1 MINFAR
7 LSLKLKASIFIAT
20 ILVLVIGLT
29 TMLFSAEVNKRL
41 EEALLASTALVG
53 ENLVREIKKTVDMG
67 VYLSELDGLST
78 QLTQVVQQDNSLG
91 YIYVADDEAAVLYFS
106 DGISEW
112 VRELARIPEAFLEE
126 TKTPLTDLI
135 GSGGEEY
142 YQLSIA
148 IDSMGDLQGYLA
160 IGLKERVIGEQLKQI
175 NRRMIFIGIFSF
187 LLATFL
193 IVIFVNKLISLPLAS
208 LAGTARQISDGNI
221 VEPDVARRHDEIG
234 ELSSA
239 FGVMAREL
247 TGMIRRF
254 SETSSSLQNSSVEL
268 STVAGNLTRSF
279 GQQMETV
286 DGVVAAIQEL
296 DELATDLSRQAVNLS
311 ETANESSASIT
322 ESTSAISE
330 INMNMA
336 EINEAIENITSSILQ
351 MSATFGELA
360 EGADET
366 ARLGEESMEAVSR
379 INEGVKNM
387 EKMVD
392 QSKTLADDLKVN
404 AQDIGSKAVSE
415 TLQGI
420 LSIKED
426 AQNSEQAMKLL
437 NEKVDSI
444 GEIVTVIEG
453 IADQTNLLALNAAII
468 SAQAGDEGRSFA
480 VIASEIRELSAS
492 TTESTKKISSVIQ
505 SVQQEA
511 KSYTNYVKRVSLS
524 VEEGHNR
531 GLQAT
536 EALEKIVESANDSAR
551 MSGEISQ
558 VTREQASASE
568 LVASSIEHFTRRAD
582 MIRRATSEEAQ
593 TAKFI
598 RESIE
603 KAKGMVE
610 KVYRSTEEQ
619 NKTSQMINEM
629 VIKAEEIAGRLQQA
643 TEREKDLATSI
654 SGSVE
659 SMRDMSQENFEM
671 VKSIDSS
678 SEMLTNLSSSLGKEL
693 GRFKISDNAEKGH
706 FGEKG

>member
-112 VRELARIPEAFLEE
+112 VPKLARIPEAFLEE

-193 IVIFVNKLISLPLAS
+193 IVIF
-208 LAGTARQISDGNI
+208 GTARQISDGNI

-279 GQQMETV
+279 GKQMETV

-311 ETANESSASIT
+311 DTANESSASIT
-322 ESTSAISE
+322 ESTSAIGE

-568 LVASSIEHFTRRAD
+568 MVASSIEHFTRRAD

-619 NKTSQMINEM
+619 NKTSQMINDM

-693 GRFKISDNAEKGH
+693 GRFRISDNAEKGH
-706 FGEKG
+706 SGEEG

>member
-1 MINFAR
+1 MINFTR
-7 LSLKLKASIFIAT
+7 LSLKVKAAVFIAV
-20 ILVLVIGLT
+20 ILVLVIGVT
-29 TMLFSAEVNKRL
+29 TMIFSSEVNKRL
-41 EEALLASTALVG
+41 EKALLATTTLVG
-53 ENLVREIKKTVDMG
+53 QSQVDEIKKTVDMG
-67 VYLSELDGLST
+67 IYLSELDGLSI
-78 QLTQVVQQDNSLG
+78 QLTQVVEQDATLG
-91 YIYVADDEAAVLYFS
+91 YIYVADKKGSMLYFS
-106 DGISEW
+106 EGMPEW
-112 VRELARIPEAFLEE
+112 VRGQVRVPEAFLED
-126 TKTPLTDLI
+126 TQTPVTDLI
-135 GSGGEEY
+135 RSGGEGF
-142 YQLSIA
+142 YQISIA
-148 IDSMGDLQGYLA
+148 IDSMGTLEGYLA
-160 IGLKERVIGEQLKQI
+160 IGLKERVISQQLKQI
-175 NRRMIFIGIFSF
+175 NRRMVLIGLLSF
-187 LLATFL
+187 LVATLL
-193 IVIFVNKLISLPLAS
+193 IIVFVNRLISLPLTS

-221 VEPDVARRHDEIG
+221 VEPDLDPRHDEIG
-234 ELSSA
+234 ELSGA
-239 FGVMAREL
+239 FAVMAREL
-247 TGMIRRF
+247 TAMIGRF
-254 SETSSSLQNSSVEL
+254 SETSSSLQSSSVEL
-268 STVAGNLTRSF
+268 ASVAGNLTRSF
-279 GQQMETV
+279 GKQMETLE
-286 DGVVAAIQEL
+286 GVVTAIQEM
-296 DELATDLSRQAVNLS
+296 DGLAQDLSRQAINLS
-311 ETANESSASIT
+311 DTANESSASIT
-322 ESTSAISE
+322 ESTSAIGE
-330 INMNMA
+330 INTNMA

-366 ARLGEESMEAVSR
+366 AKLGEESMDAVAR

-392 QSKTLADDLKVN
+392 QSKTLAEDLRVN
-404 AQDIGSKAVSE
+404 AQDIGSKAVRE

-426 AQNSEQAMKLL
+426 VQNSEQAMKLL

-444 GEIVTVIEG
+444 GDIVTVIEG

-511 KSYTNYVKRVSLS
+511 RSYTNYVKRVSQS
-524 VEEGHNR
+524 VEEGYNR

-536 EALEKIVESANDSAR
+536 EALDKIVESANDSAR

-568 LVASSIEHFTRRAD
+568 MVASSIEHFTKRAD
-582 MIRRATSEEAQ
+582 VIRRATSEEAQ

-619 NKTSQMINEM
+619 NKTSQMINDM

-643 TEREKDLATSI
+643 TEREKDLAMSI
-654 SGSVE
+654 TGSVE
-659 SMRDMSQENFEM
+659 SLKTLSQENFGM
-671 VKSIDSS
+671 VKSVDSS

-693 GRFKISDNAEKGH
+693 GRFKIGDGGRTKDEEA
-706 FGEKG
+706 

>member
-1 MINFAR
+1 MINFTK
-7 LSLKLKASIFIAT
+7 LSLKLKVSIFIAV

-29 TMLFSAEVNKRL
+29 TMIFSTEVNKRL
-41 EEALLASTALVG
+41 EKALLASTALVG
-53 ENLVREIKKTVDMG
+53 ENQVREIKNTIDMG
-67 VYLSELDGLST
+67 IYLSELDGLSS
-78 QLTQVVQQDNSLG
+78 QLTQVVEQDNTIG
-91 YIYVADDEAAVLYFS
+91 FIYVADDKAELLYFS

-112 VRELARIPEAFLEE
+112 VRELARVPEALRED
-126 TKTPLTDLI
+126 TTTPVTDLI
-135 GSGGEEY
+135 RSGGEGY

-160 IGLKERVIGEQLKQI
+160 IGLKEKVIGEQLKQI
-175 NRRMIFIGIFSF
+175 NRRMILIGLLSF
-187 LLATFL
+187 LVATLL
-193 IVIFVNKLISLPLAS
+193 IVIFVNRLISLPLAS
-208 LAGTARQISDGNI
+208 LAGTAREISDGNI
-221 VEPDVARRHDEIG
+221 MEPDVATRHDEIG

-254 SETSSSLQNSSVEL
+254 SDTSSSLQNSSVDL
-268 STVAGNLTRSF
+268 ATVAGNLTKSF
-279 GQQMETV
+279 GKQMETI
-286 DGVVAAIQEL
+286 DGVVVAIQEM
-296 DELATDLSRQAVNLS
+296 DELAQDLSRQAITLS

-322 ESTSAISE
+322 ESTSAIGE
-330 INMNMA
+330 ININMA

-366 ARLGEESMEAVSR
+366 AKLGEESMDAVSR

-392 QSKTLADDLKVN
+392 QSKALADDLKVN
-404 AQDIGSKAVSE
+404 AQDIGSKAVKE

-426 AQNSEQAMKLL
+426 VQNSEQAMKLL

-468 SAQAGDEGRSFA
+468 SAQAGDEGKSFA

-511 KSYTNYVKRVSLS
+511 KSYTNYVKRVSQS

-536 EALEKIVESANDSAR
+536 EALDKIVESANDSAR
-551 MSGEISQ
+551 ISGEISQ

-568 LVASSIEHFTRRAD
+568 QVASSIEHFTKRAD
-582 MIRRATSEEAQ
+582 VIRRATSEEAQ

-619 NKTSQMINEM
+619 NKTSQMINDM

-659 SMRDMSQENFEM
+659 TMRDRSQENFSM

-678 SEMLTNLSSSLGKEL
+678 SEMLTELSSSLGKEL
-693 GRFKISDNAEKGH
+693 DRFRIGNDEKRGSSSEE
-706 FGEKG
+706 G

>member
-1 MINFAR
+1 MTIFAK
-7 LSLKLKASIFIAT
+7 LSLKLKASIFIAV
-20 ILVLVIGLT
+20 ILILVIGLM
-29 TMLFSAEVNKRL
+29 TMIFSAEVNKRL
-41 EEALLASTALVG
+41 EKALLASTSLVG
-53 ENLVREIKKTVDMG
+53 TNLVSEIKKTVDMG
-67 VYLSELDGLST
+67 IYLSELDGLSSR
-78 QLTQVVQQDNSLG
+78 LTQVVQQDSTLG
-91 YIYVADDEAAVLYFS
+91 YIYIADNRAAMLYSS
-106 DGISEW
+106 DGMPEW
-112 VRELARIPEAFLEE
+112 VRELVKVPESFLKD
-126 TKTPLTDLI
+126 TTTPVSDLVRS
-135 GSGGEEY
+135 GSEGY

-148 IDSMGDLQGYLA
+148 IDSMGDFRGYLA
-160 IGLKERVIGEQLKQI
+160 IGLKENVIGDQLKQI
-175 NRRMIFIGIFSF
+175 NRRMILIGLLSF
-187 LLATFL
+187 LVATFL
-193 IVIFVNKLISLPLAS
+193 IVIFMNRLISMPLVS

-221 VEPDVARRHDEIG
+221 VEPEIAARHDEIG
-234 ELSSA
+234 DLSVA
-239 FGVMAREL
+239 FRVMAREL

-254 SETSSSLQNSSVEL
+254 SDTSSSLQTSSVDL
-268 STVAGNLTRSF
+268 AAVAGNLTKSF
-279 GQQMETV
+279 GTQMETL
-286 DGVVAAIQEL
+286 DGVVVAIQEM
-296 DELATDLSRQAVNLS
+296 DELSQDLSRQAINLS
-311 ETANESSASIT
+311 DTANESSASIT
-322 ESTSAISE
+322 ESTAAIGE
-330 INMNMA
+330 INLNVA

-366 ARLGEESMEAVSR
+366 AKLGEESMDAVSR

-392 QSKTLADDLKVN
+392 QSKTLAEDLKVN
-404 AQDIGSKAVSE
+404 AQDIGAKAVRD

-426 AQNSEQAMKLL
+426 VQNSEQAMKLL

-444 GEIVTVIEG
+444 GEIITVIEG

-468 SAQAGDEGRSFA
+468 SAQAGDEGKSFA

-505 SVQQEA
+505 SVQKEA
-511 KSYTNYVKRVSLS
+511 KSYTNFAKRVSQS
-524 VEEGHNR
+524 VEEGHSR

-536 EALEKIVESANDSAR
+536 EALEKIVVSANDSAK
-551 MSGEISQ
+551 MSGEISH

-568 LVASSIEHFTRRAD
+568 MVATSIEHFTRRAD

-619 NKTSQMINEM
+619 NKTSQMINDM

-643 TEREKDLATSI
+643 TEREKTLATSI
-654 SGSVE
+654 SRSVE
-659 SMRDMSQENFEM
+659 SMRDMSQENFSM

-678 SEMLTNLSSSLGKEL
+678 SEMLTDLSSSLGKEL
-693 GRFKISDNAEKGH
+693 SRFRIGNDRGKGPS
-706 FGEKG
+706 GEKG

>member
-1 MINFAR
+1 MINFTK
-7 LSLKLKASIFIAT
+7 LSIKIKVSIFVAV
-20 ILVLVIGLT
+20 ILVVVIGLT
-29 TMLFSAEVNKRL
+29 TMIFSSEVNQRL
-41 EEALLASTALVG
+41 EKALLASTTLVG
-53 ENLVREIKKTVDMG
+53 ENLVSEIKKTVDMG
-67 VYLSELDGLST
+67 IYLSELDGLSG
-78 QLTQVVQQDNSLG
+78 QLTQVVEQDATLG
-91 YIYVADDEAAVLYFS
+91 YIYVADNKAAMLYFS
-106 DGISEW
+106 DGMADW
-112 VRELARIPEAFLEE
+112 VRELAKVPPSLLED
-126 TKTPLTDLI
+126 TATPVTEQI
-135 GSGGEEY
+135 QSGGEGY

-148 IDSMGDLQGYLA
+148 IDSMGDFQGYLA
-160 IGLKERVIGEQLKQI
+160 IGLKEKVIGEQLKQI
-175 NRRMIFIGIFSF
+175 NRRMILIGLFSF
-187 LLATFL
+187 LIATLL
-193 IVIFVNKLISLPLAS
+193 IVVFVNRLISVPLAS
-208 LAGTARQISDGNI
+208 LAVTARQISDGNI
-221 VEPDVARRHDEIG
+221 MEPDIAVRHDEIG
-234 ELSSA
+234 ELSGA

-254 SETSSSLQNSSVEL
+254 SDTSSSLQSSSVDL
-268 STVAGNLTRSF
+268 TSVARNLTTSF
-279 GQQMETV
+279 GKQMETL
-286 DGVVAAIQEL
+286 DGVVTAIQEI
-296 DELATDLSRQAVNLS
+296 DELARDLSKQAINLS

-322 ESTSAISE
+322 ESTSAIGE
-330 INMNMA
+330 INLNMA

-366 ARLGEESMEAVSR
+366 AKLGEDAMDAVSR
-379 INEGVKNM
+379 ISEGVKNM
-387 EKMVD
+387 EMMVD
-392 QSKTLADDLKVN
+392 QSKTLAEDMKLN
-404 AQDIGSKAVSE
+404 AQDIGSKAVRE

-426 AQNSEQAMKLL
+426 VQNSEQAMKLL

-468 SAQAGDEGRSFA
+468 SAQAGDEGKSFA

-511 KSYTNYVKRVSLS
+511 KSYTNYVKRVSQS

-536 EALEKIVESANDSAR
+536 EALDKIVEYANESAR

-568 LVASSIEHFTRRAD
+568 MVASSIEHFTKRAD
-582 MIRRATSEEAQ
+582 VIRRATSEEAQ

-598 RESIE
+598 RDSIE

-619 NKTSQMINEM
+619 NKTSQTINDM

-643 TEREKDLATSI
+643 TEREKDLITSI

-659 SMRDMSQENFEM
+659 SLRDMSQENFGM
-671 VKSIDSS
+671 VKSVDSS
-678 SEMLTNLSSSLGKEL
+678 SEMLTDLSSSLGKEL
-693 GRFKISDNAEKGH
+693 DRFRMENGAEKGPS
-706 FGEKG
+706 GEEG

>member
-1 MINFAR
+1 MSNFTK
-7 LSLKLKASIFIAT
+7 LSIKVKVSIFVAV
-20 ILVLVIGLT
+20 ILVIVIGLT
-29 TMLFSAEVNKRL
+29 TMIFSSEVNQRL
-41 EEALLASTALVG
+41 EKALLASTALVG
-53 ENLVREIKKTVDMG
+53 ENLVHEIKKTVDMG
-67 VYLSELDGLST
+67 IYLSELDGLSS
-78 QLTQVVQQDNSLG
+78 QLTQVVEQDATLG
-91 YIYVADDEAAVLYFS
+91 YIYVADNKAEMLYFS
-106 DGISEW
+106 DGMTEW
-112 VRELARIPEAFLEE
+112 VRALAKVPASLLEDTATPVTELI
-126 TKTPLTDLI
+126 KS
-135 GSGGEEY
+135 GSEGF

-148 IDSMGDLQGYLA
+148 VDSMGDFQGYLA
-160 IGLKERVIGEQLKQI
+160 IGLKEKVISEQLDQI
-175 NRRMIFIGIFSF
+175 NRRMILIGLFSF
-187 LLATFL
+187 LIATLL
-193 IVIFVNKLISLPLAS
+193 IVIFVNRLISLPLAS

-221 VEPDVARRHDEIG
+221 MEPDIAERHDEIG
-234 ELSSA
+234 ELSGA

-247 TGMIRRF
+247 MGMIRRF
-254 SETSSSLQNSSVEL
+254 SDTSSSLQSSSVDL
-268 STVAGNLTRSF
+268 TSVARNLTASF
-279 GQQMETV
+279 GNQMETL
-286 DGVVAAIQEL
+286 DGVVTAIQEI
-296 DELATDLSRQAVNLS
+296 DDLAKDLSKQAINLS
-311 ETANESSASIT
+311 DTANESSASIT
-322 ESTSAISE
+322 ESTSAIGE

-366 ARLGEESMEAVSR
+366 AKLGEDSMDAVSR
-379 INEGVKNM
+379 ISDGVKNM

-392 QSKTLADDLKVN
+392 QSKTLAEDMKVN
-404 AQDIGSKAVSE
+404 AKDIGSKAVKE

-426 AQNSEQAMKLL
+426 VQNSEQAMKLL

-468 SAQAGDEGRSFA
+468 SAQAGDEGKSFA

-511 KSYTNYVKRVSLS
+511 KSYTNYVKRVSQS
-524 VEEGHNR
+524 VEEGHSR

-536 EALEKIVESANDSAR
+536 EALDKIVEYANDSAR
-551 MSGEISQ
+551 MSGDISQ

-568 LVASSIEHFTRRAD
+568 MVASSIEHFTKRAD
-582 MIRRATSEEAQ
+582 VIRRATSEEAQ

-598 RESIE
+598 RDSIE

-643 TEREKDLATSI
+643 TEREKDLITTI

-659 SMRDMSQENFEM
+659 SLRDMSQENFGM
-671 VKSIDSS
+671 VKSVDSS
-678 SEMLTNLSSSLGKEL
+678 SEMLTDLSSSLSKDL
-693 GRFKISDNAEKGH
+693 GRFRMENGAKTEPSSEEG
-706 FGEKG
+706 

>member
-1 MINFAR
+1 
-7 LSLKLKASIFIAT
+7 
-20 ILVLVIGLT
+20 
-29 TMLFSAEVNKRL
+29 
-41 EEALLASTALVG
+41 
-53 ENLVREIKKTVDMG
+53 
-67 VYLSELDGLST
+67 
-78 QLTQVVQQDNSLG
+78 
-91 YIYVADDEAAVLYFS
+91 
-106 DGISEW
+106 
-112 VRELARIPEAFLEE
+112 
-126 TKTPLTDLI
+126 
-135 GSGGEEY
+135 
-142 YQLSIA
+142 
-148 IDSMGDLQGYLA
+148 
-160 IGLKERVIGEQLKQI
+160 
-175 NRRMIFIGIFSF
+175 
-187 LLATFL
+187 
-193 IVIFVNKLISLPLAS
+193 
-208 LAGTARQISDGNI
+208 
-221 VEPDVARRHDEIG
+221 
-234 ELSSA
+234 
-239 FGVMAREL
+239 
-247 TGMIRRF
+247 
-254 SETSSSLQNSSVEL
+254 
-268 STVAGNLTRSF
+268 
-279 GQQMETV
+279 
-286 DGVVAAIQEL
+286 
-296 DELATDLSRQAVNLS
+296 
-311 ETANESSASIT
+311 
-322 ESTSAISE
+322 
-330 INMNMA
+330 
-336 EINEAIENITSSILQ
+336 
-351 MSATFGELA
+351 
-360 EGADET
+360 
-366 ARLGEESMEAVSR
+366 
-379 INEGVKNM
+379 
-387 EKMVD
+387 MVD
-392 QSKTLADDLKVN
+392 QSKTLAEDLKVN
-404 AQDIGSKAVSE
+404 AQDIGSKAVSD

-524 VEEGHNR
+524 VEDGHKR

-568 LVASSIEHFTRRAD
+568 MVASSIEHFTKRAD

-619 NKTSQMINEM
+619 NKTSQMINDM

-659 SMRDMSQENFEM
+659 SMRDMSQENFTM

-678 SEMLTNLSSSLGKEL
+678 SEMLTGLSSSLGKEL
-693 GRFKISDNAEKGH
+693 GRFRIGKN
-706 FGEKG
+706 GENGPSGEEG